1 MATAAALDK
10 SIAGG
15 ISGLRQHMDKMRE
28 TIKEHNAKA
37 EELEKAKLDAYHGL
51 CRTTGK
57 QQALKQRIEET
68 EEEIE
73 KVEKRRKEL
82 ELRAGEKEQFLN
94 ESRTFNK
101 SLKVVAL
108 DEGAVESTEE
118 QLRLH
123 KETYS
128 KNYERYQV
136 NKTKKIDLEQKF
148 ELVECKSQEIE
159 RRLNALKLELEY
171 NLVEEGRRSEGC
183 KDSIDAAFRT
193 EKSCLDLQ
201 RGLDV
206 VMKRKEKATKRINE
220 LEAQINRSEE
230 TMEATNFERRRI
242 EATIRE
248 VLLSA
253 KSQYSDL

>member
-1 MATAAALDK
+1 M
-10 SIAGG
+10 
-15 ISGLRQHMDKMRE
+15 QKMRDA
-28 TIKEHNAKA
+28 IKEMNEKA
-37 EELEKAKLDAYHGL
+37 EVMEKSKVETYHTL

-57 QQALKQRIEET
+57 QHALKQRIEDT

-73 KVEKRRKEL
+73 KVEKRKKEM
-82 ELRAGEKEQFLN
+82 EHRAGEKELFLK
-94 ESRTFNK
+94 ESRDFNT
-101 SLKVVAL
+101 SLQVVAC
-108 DEGAVESTEE
+108 DEGAVETKEAE
-118 QLRLH
+118 LRLH
-123 KETYS
+123 KDLYN
-128 KNYERYQV
+128 KNYERYQL
-136 NKTKKIDLEQKF
+136 NKAKKIELEQKF
-148 ELVECKSQEIE
+148 ELVECKSQEME

-193 EKSCLDLQ
+193 EKSYLDLQ

-230 TMEATNFERRRI
+230 TLETTNFERRRI